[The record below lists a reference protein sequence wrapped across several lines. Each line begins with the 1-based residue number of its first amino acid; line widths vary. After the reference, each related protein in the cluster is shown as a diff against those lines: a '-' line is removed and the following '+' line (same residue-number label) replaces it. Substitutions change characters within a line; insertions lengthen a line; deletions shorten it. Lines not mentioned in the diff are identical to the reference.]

1 MAKRR
6 NQSGLHEEV
15 IDLRFPNKVT
25 KGGRTLGVAALVAVG
40 NGNGRVGIGYGK
52 ARGVPQAIEK
62 AVKDARDNMQTIYM
76 VGDTL
81 GHEITVRQDGAHVM
95 LKPARPGT
103 GVKAGATVR
112 AIMEVLG
119 VRNALTKV
127 YGSTNPVNVARA
139 TMAALERIRSPEEV
153 AELRGVDVKLHHPQS
168 RVGKKQETAEQVE
181 EQQPEEEA
189 RAEAPETEEV
199 TEEEAPE
206 TEQVG
211 EEPVA
216 RAEAEEDEASEEA
229 EVTDEEVEE
238 AETAEEP
245 DESAEA
251 EDEE

>member
-6 NQSGLHEEV
+6 DQSGLHEEV

-40 NGNGRVGIGYGK
+40 NGNGKVGIGYGK

-81 GHEITVRQDGAHVM
+81 GHEITVRQDGARVM

-139 TMAALERIRSPEEV
+139 TMAALEKIRSPEEV

-189 RAEAPETEEV
+189 QAEAPETEEV

-206 TEQVG
+206 TEEVE

-216 RAEAEEDEASEEA
+216 QAEAEEAPEEA
-229 EVTDEEVEE
+229 EITDEVEE
-238 AETAEEP
+238 TETAEEP
-245 DESAEA
+245 DEVAEA